1 MQEMD
6 ILLKEAFG
14 ELIEQEYQQR
24 PRNLPKHRFSMRFRI
39 KMYRLLRQVGAK
51 SKRLD
56 GGSSMLELY
65 RPVRSKRGLVI
76 ILALLLMLLGGTIT
90 AAETLVQWL
99 NEIMLE
105 QHGDH
110 VKIRRMGT
118 EISEGKMIGTTEDVF
133 PKYELSQVPKT
144 YRLIEKRFYEE
155 IQEYKIVYKDTRDNI
170 LFFRQSGESKDAIG
184 NITSAKTEME
194 KVIVN
199 EFVGYYVKDY
209 DTASLVLF
217 DEKYLIELSGSLTKE
232 ELILLAEKLQFV
244 E

>member
-39 KMYRLLRQVGAK
+39 KMYRLVRQVGAK

-110 VKIRRMGT
+110 VKIRRIGT
-118 EISEGKMIGTTEDVF
+118 EISENREMDMDQKDCHRYILTEF
-133 PKYELSQVPKT
+133 PEGYDLLSEKYKPE
-144 YRLIEKRFYEE
+144 FD
-155 IQEYKIVYKDTRDNI
+155 EYQISYVNSEGNI
-170 LFFRQSGESKDAIG
+170 LFCIQNKMNNNIMSNLTSNKIGMEAVLVNGLDGYYIEDDDAI
-184 NITSAKTEME
+184 
-194 KVIVN
+194 
-199 EFVGYYVKDY
+199 
-209 DTASLVLF
+209 SLVLT
-217 DEKYLIELSGSLTKE
+217 DGSYVIELFGKFSKE
-232 ELILLAEKLQFV
+232 ELISLAKKLQPIK
-244 E
+244 

>member
-14 ELIEQEYQQR
+14 ELVEQEYQQR

-110 VKIRRMGT
+110 VKIFKKETGVMD
-118 EISEGKMIGTTEDVF
+118 E
-133 PKYELSQVPKT
+133 ELSNGEERFFKYNLAELPEG
-144 YRLIEKRFYEE
+144 YRLVEEVYRQRFD
-155 IQEYKIVYKDTRDNI
+155 EYQITYVNDKGDMM
-170 LFFRQSGESKDAIG
+170 LLRQSGYKEGIMG
-184 NITSAKTEME
+184 NITSGFKGMD
-194 KVIVN
+194 KVTVN
-199 EFVGYYVKDY
+199 DFTGYYVRDV
-209 DTASLVLF
+209 DTANLVLT
-217 DEKYLIELSGSLTKE
+217 DGEYVIELFGNLSKK
-232 ELILLAEKLQFV
+232 ELISLAKRLQL
-244 E
+244 EE

>member
-14 ELIEQEYQQR
+14 ELVEQEYQQR

-76 ILALLLMLLGGTIT
+76 ILALLLMLMGGTIT

-110 VKIRRMGT
+110 VKIFKKETGVMD
-118 EISEGKMIGTTEDVF
+118 E
-133 PKYELSQVPKT
+133 ELSNGEERFFKYNLAELPEG
-144 YRLIEKRFYEE
+144 YRLVEEVYRQRFD
-155 IQEYKIVYKDTRDNI
+155 EYQITYVNDKGDMM
-170 LFFRQSGESKDAIG
+170 LLRQSGYKEGIMG
-184 NITSAKTEME
+184 NITSGFKGMD
-194 KVIVN
+194 KVTVN
-199 EFVGYYVKDY
+199 DFMGYYVRDV
-209 DTASLVLF
+209 DTANLVLT
-217 DEKYLIELSGSLTKE
+217 DGEYVIELFGNLSKK
-232 ELILLAEKLQFV
+232 ELISLAKRLQL
-244 E
+244 EE

>member
-1 MQEMD
+1 M
-6 ILLKEAFG
+6 KEAFG
-14 ELIEQEYQQR
+14 ELVEQEYQQR

-110 VKIRRMGT
+110 VKIFKKETGVMD
-118 EISEGKMIGTTEDVF
+118 E
-133 PKYELSQVPKT
+133 ELSNGEERFFKYNLAELPEG
-144 YRLIEKRFYEE
+144 YRLVEEVYRQRFD
-155 IQEYKIVYKDTRDNI
+155 EYQITYVNDKGDMMP
-170 LFFRQSGESKDAIG
+170 LRQSGYKEGIMG
-184 NITSAKTEME
+184 NITSGFKGMD
-194 KVIVN
+194 KVTVN
-199 EFVGYYVKDY
+199 DFMGYYVRDV
-209 DTASLVLF
+209 DTANLVLT
-217 DEKYLIELSGSLTKE
+217 DGEYVIELFGNLSKK
-232 ELILLAEKLQFV
+232 ELISLAKRLQL
-244 E
+244 EE

>member
-14 ELIEQEYQQR
+14 ELVEQEYQQR

-110 VKIRRMGT
+110 VKIFKKETGVMD
-118 EISEGKMIGTTEDVF
+118 E
-133 PKYELSQVPKT
+133 ELSNGEERFFKYNLAELPEG
-144 YRLIEKRFYEE
+144 YRLVEEVYRQRFD
-155 IQEYKIVYKDTRDNI
+155 EYQITYVNDKGDMMP
-170 LFFRQSGESKDAIG
+170 LRQSGYKEGIMG
-184 NITSAKTEME
+184 NITSGFKGMD
-194 KVIVN
+194 KVTVN
-199 EFVGYYVKDY
+199 DFMGYYVRDV
-209 DTASLVLF
+209 DTANLVLT
-217 DEKYLIELSGSLTKE
+217 DGEYVIELFGNLSKK
-232 ELILLAEKLQFV
+232 ELISLAKRLQL
-244 E
+244 EE

>member
-1 MQEMD
+1 M
-6 ILLKEAFG
+6 LKEAFG
-14 ELIEQEYQQR
+14 ELVEQEYQQR

-110 VKIRRMGT
+110 VKIFKKETGVMD
-118 EISEGKMIGTTEDVF
+118 E
-133 PKYELSQVPKT
+133 ELSNGEERFFKYNLAELPEG
-144 YRLIEKRFYEE
+144 YRLVEEVYRQRFD
-155 IQEYKIVYKDTRDNI
+155 EYQITYVNDKGDMMP
-170 LFFRQSGESKDAIG
+170 LRQSGYKEGIMG
-184 NITSAKTEME
+184 NITSGFKGMD
-194 KVIVN
+194 KVTVN
-199 EFVGYYVKDY
+199 DFMGYYVRDV
-209 DTASLVLF
+209 DTANLVLT
-217 DEKYLIELSGSLTKE
+217 DGEYVIELFGNLSKK
-232 ELILLAEKLQFV
+232 ELISLAKRLQL
-244 E
+244 EE

>member
-110 VKIRRMGT
+110 VKIFKKETGVMD
-118 EISEGKMIGTTEDVF
+118 E
-133 PKYELSQVPKT
+133 ELSNGEERFFKYNLAELPEG
-144 YRLIEKRFYEE
+144 YRLLEEVYIQRFN
-155 IQEYKIVYKDTRDNI
+155 EYQITYVNDKGDMM
-170 LFFRQSGESKDAIG
+170 LLRQSGCREGIMG
-184 NITSAKTEME
+184 NITSGFKGMD
-194 KVIVN
+194 KVTVN
-199 EFVGYYVKDY
+199 DFMGYYVRDV
-209 DTASLVLF
+209 DTANLVLT
-217 DEKYLIELSGSLTKE
+217 DGEYVIELFGNLSKK
-232 ELILLAEKLQFV
+232 ELISLAKRLQL
-244 E
+244 EE

>member
-14 ELIEQEYQQR
+14 ELVEQEYQQR

-110 VKIRRMGT
+110 VKIFKKETGVMD
-118 EISEGKMIGTTEDVF
+118 E
-133 PKYELSQVPKT
+133 ELSNGEERFFKYNLAELPEG
-144 YRLIEKRFYEE
+144 YRLVEE
-155 IQEYKIVYKDTRDNI
+155 V
-170 LFFRQSGESKDAIG
+170 
-184 NITSAKTEME
+184 
-194 KVIVN
+194 
-199 EFVGYYVKDY
+199 
-209 DTASLVLF
+209 
-217 DEKYLIELSGSLTKE
+217 
-232 ELILLAEKLQFV
+232 
-244 E
+244 

>member
-110 VKIRRMGT
+110 VKIFKKETGVMD
-118 EISEGKMIGTTEDVF
+118 E
-133 PKYELSQVPKT
+133 ELSNGEERFFKYNLAELPEG
-144 YRLIEKRFYEE
+144 YRLLEEVYIQRFN
-155 IQEYKIVYKDTRDNI
+155 EYQITYVNDKGDMM
-170 LFFRQSGESKDAIG
+170 LLRQSGCREGIMG
-184 NITSAKTEME
+184 NITSAQQRLEE
-194 KVIVN
+194 ICIDGF
-199 EFVGYYVKDY
+199 EGYYCQDSDVGNLILSDGNI
-209 DTASLVLF
+209 
-217 DEKYLIELSGSLTKE
+217 LIELSGSMTIYWQKIY
-232 ELILLAEKLQFV
+232 IL
-244 E
+244 

>member
-110 VKIRRMGT
+110 VKIFKKETGVMD
-118 EISEGKMIGTTEDVF
+118 E
-133 PKYELSQVPKT
+133 ELSNGEERFFKYNLAELPEG
-144 YRLIEKRFYEE
+144 YRLVEEVYRQRFD
-155 IQEYKIVYKDTRDNI
+155 EYQITYVNDKGDMM
-170 LFFRQSGESKDAIG
+170 LLRQSGYKEGIMG
-184 NITSAKTEME
+184 NITSGFKGMD
-194 KVIVN
+194 KVTVN
-199 EFVGYYVKDY
+199 DFMGYYVRDV
-209 DTASLVLF
+209 DTANLVLT
-217 DEKYLIELSGSLTKE
+217 DGEYVIELFGNLSKK
-232 ELILLAEKLQFV
+232 ELISLAKRLQL
-244 E
+244 EE

>member
-1 MQEMD
+1 
-6 ILLKEAFG
+6 
-14 ELIEQEYQQR
+14 
-24 PRNLPKHRFSMRFRI
+24 
-39 KMYRLLRQVGAK
+39 
-51 SKRLD
+51 
-56 GGSSMLELY
+56 
-65 RPVRSKRGLVI
+65 
-76 ILALLLMLLGGTIT
+76 
-90 AAETLVQWL
+90 
-99 NEIMLE
+99 
-105 QHGDH
+105 
-110 VKIRRMGT
+110 
-118 EISEGKMIGTTEDVF
+118 MIGTTEDVF

>member
-217 DEKYLIELSGSLTKE
+217 DEKWRR
-232 ELILLAEKLQFV
+232 V
-244 E
+244 

>member
-14 ELIEQEYQQR
+14 ELVEQEYQQR

-110 VKIRRMGT
+110 VKIFKKETGVMD
-118 EISEGKMIGTTEDVF
+118 E
-133 PKYELSQVPKT
+133 ELSNGEERFFKYNLAELPEG
-144 YRLIEKRFYEE
+144 YRLVEEVYRQRFD
-155 IQEYKIVYKDTRDNI
+155 EYQITYVNDKGDMM
-170 LFFRQSGESKDAIG
+170 LLRQSGYKEGIMG
-184 NITSAKTEME
+184 NITSGFKGMD
-194 KVIVN
+194 KVTVN
-199 EFVGYYVKDY
+199 DFMGYYVRDV
-209 DTASLVLF
+209 DTANLVLT
-217 DEKYLIELSGSLTKE
+217 DGEYVIELFGNLSKK
-232 ELILLAEKLQFV
+232 ELISLAKRLQL
-244 E
+244 EE

>member
-118 EISEGKMIGTTEDVF
+118 EISEGKMIGATEDVF

>member
-14 ELIEQEYQQR
+14 ELVEQEYQQR

-76 ILALLLMLLGGTIT
+76 ILALLLMLLGGTI

-110 VKIRRMGT
+110 VKIFKKETGVMD
-118 EISEGKMIGTTEDVF
+118 E
-133 PKYELSQVPKT
+133 ELSNGEERFFKYNLAELPEG
-144 YRLIEKRFYEE
+144 YRLVEEVYRQRFD
-155 IQEYKIVYKDTRDNI
+155 EYQITYVNDKGDMM
-170 LFFRQSGESKDAIG
+170 LLRQSGYKEGIMG
-184 NITSAKTEME
+184 NITSGFKGMD
-194 KVIVN
+194 KVTVN
-199 EFVGYYVKDY
+199 DFMGYYVRDV
-209 DTASLVLF
+209 DTANLVLT
-217 DEKYLIELSGSLTKE
+217 DGEYVIELFGNLSKK
-232 ELILLAEKLQFV
+232 ELISLAKRLQL
-244 E
+244 EE